1 LNSNFVTYF
10 EIPVNAMDRA
20 IEFYE
25 SVFATRLTRNTIDD
39 HGMALLP
46 ADDNRP
52 RASGA
57 LAAGDSYVA
66 SSSGPRIYFLVD
78 DIDAVMGR
86 AKRNGATIAYPKTS
100 VGDLWVAEII
110 DSEGNQIALSA
121 ANRWLEA
128 ASAFWLP

>member
-1 LNSNFVTYF
+1 
-10 EIPVNAMDRA
+10 
-20 IEFYE
+20 
-25 SVFATRLTRNTIDD
+25 
-39 HGMALLP
+39 
-46 ADDNRP
+46 
-52 RASGA
+52 
-57 LAAGDSYVA
+57 
-66 SSSGPRIYFLVD
+66 
-78 DIDAVMGR
+78 MGR